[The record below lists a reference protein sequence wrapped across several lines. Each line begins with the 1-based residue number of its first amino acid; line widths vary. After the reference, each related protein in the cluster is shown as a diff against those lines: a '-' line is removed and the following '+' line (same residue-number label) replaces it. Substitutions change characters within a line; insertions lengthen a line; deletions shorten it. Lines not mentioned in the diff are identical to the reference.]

1 MSTAIRRRLAVLATT
16 VLAVT
21 ATGTALSTP
30 AQADTFRCMASFAQ
44 VSPAYLTHHDEVN
57 VFWACYVGARGDV
70 TGCAQ
75 GLRSIGGSLEE
86 RERACRDAM
95 EP

>member
-30 AQADTFRCMASFAQ
+30 AQADTFSCMASFAE
-44 VSPAYLTHHDEVN
+44 VSPAYLTHYDVVL
-57 VFWACYVGARGDV
+57 VFWPCYAGAQGDV

-75 GLRSIGGSLEE
+75 GLYGLGGSLEE
-86 RERACRDAM
+86 RERACRDAL